1 MRIARVLA
9 RSRELFRPM
18 SDGTLLSFGLDPG
31 TFQRVSDLIMNG
43 GGAKRVANVQRTGS
57 ISFRSNDETAL
68 SGARAFR
75 GGGHK
80 DAAGGKLPSGSAF
93 SLADACAQVEPLLN
107 PPAPDPSASP
117 FAALRNWKG

>member
-1 MRIARVLA
+1 MTK
-9 RSRELFRPM
+9 P
-18 SDGTLLSFGLDPG
+18 FGLDAG
-31 TFQRVSDLIMNG
+31 TFQRVSDIIMET

-68 SGARAFR
+68 NGARSFR

-93 SLADACAQVEPLLN
+93 SLADACSQVEPILN
-107 PPAPDPSASP
+107 PSAVDLSASP
-117 FAALRNWKG
+117 FAALRNWKR